1 MNNYLFTE
9 EQLKNAMFQAT
20 DFGNIPFSIQK
31 FEIIKYIDRIKQIPI
46 PAEKTYSE
54 LDMIF
59 CFNAGLDRAIYLIT
73 KEDKEAVT
81 FAQFLEILNNRKK

>member
-20 DFGNIPFSIQK
+20 DYGNIPFSIQQ
-31 FEIIKYIDRIKQIPI
+31 FAIIKYIDRIKKFQI

-59 CFNAGLDRAIYLIT
+59 SFHAGLDRATYLIT
-73 KEDKEAVT
+73 KQDKEAAT